1 MKLRNFMYATMIA
14 CAFASCSKDD
24 EIPTPGTEP
33 AAEGTTLSLQIAA
46 PTLTKADESVD
57 ADINTLSMLVFEESN
72 NTLEAIGT
80 KDGDN
85 LWTKAVEVKAGSK
98 SIIVLANV
106 TLPAAVEKGATLT
119 VVQNALQKA
128 LNAQN
133 AIEAANNLTMNSKL
147 YTKVQVAPD
156 TKNML
161 GFTQD
166 EATKAGGALVTGID
180 DAASKVKLYRT
191 VARIVLNEVKTKEY
205 YGTNTDKIAYKSPK
219 LDVTDVFLL
228 QGSKMTSLWS
238 ATEYAA
244 TEIVDGGFLF
254 GKTGF
259 SDEEKDNYTL
269 VDYTEADVYSGYNI
283 DVTSWEDITTTPAT
297 KGTVFYAYENTSS
310 NRTLLVVAGK
320 FSYLT
325 GEGENTRVEMES
337 TRYYPIAIGV
347 SDVTFSANAVAL
359 LKDIRGLESYKGVY
373 RNLQY
378 NVNLTIVGP
387 GYKRPT
393 GGGDPTTIESQVEVV
408 AYGDVNQDVEI

>member
-133 AIEAANNLTMNSKL
+133 AIEAANN
-147 YTKVQVAPD
+147 
-156 TKNML
+156 
-161 GFTQD
+161 
-166 EATKAGGALVTGID
+166 
-180 DAASKVKLYRT
+180 
-191 VARIVLNEVKTKEY
+191 
-205 YGTNTDKIAYKSPK
+205 
-219 LDVTDVFLL
+219 
-228 QGSKMTSLWS
+228 
-238 ATEYAA
+238 
-244 TEIVDGGFLF
+244 
-254 GKTGF
+254 
-259 SDEEKDNYTL
+259 
-269 VDYTEADVYSGYNI
+269 
-283 DVTSWEDITTTPAT
+283 
-297 KGTVFYAYENTSS
+297 
-310 NRTLLVVAGK
+310 
-320 FSYLT
+320 
-325 GEGENTRVEMES
+325 
-337 TRYYPIAIGV
+337 
-347 SDVTFSANAVAL
+347 
-359 LKDIRGLESYKGVY
+359 
-373 RNLQY
+373 
-378 NVNLTIVGP
+378 
-387 GYKRPT
+387 
-393 GGGDPTTIESQVEVV
+393 
-408 AYGDVNQDVEI
+408 